1 MHTASTIRP
10 PSSDHTW
17 FASFASTAIAVV
29 FGVLGGLAAVAPLDS
44 AAIAPGRVAADSS
57 TKPLQHLEGGIVDE
71 ILVKEA
77 EAVKEGQVLFRLKPT
92 QARANSDMVRKQL
105 DAALAQESRL
115 TAERDGVAT
124 LNFPAEL
131 LERRSVP
138 ETAAAIADQERQ
150 FAERKTTLQNQTLIL
165 RTRLEQT
172 SKELGGVR
180 QQETAYKDQ
189 LANLSA
195 EIENLSE
202 LQRKGLYPKS
212 KLMALQREYSRLEGQ
227 LGSAQAEAARL
238 GEVLQETKLQIAQA
252 EQKFREEAGQQ
263 LTEVRARLSDA
274 RERLRV
280 TDDIMSRIEIRA
292 PQNGVVQGLKVH
304 TPGAVV
310 RPGETLAELVPSGDR
325 LIMAVR
331 VSPLDIDNV
340 ETGQK
345 AEVRLPGF
353 ASRGLKTILGRVERV
368 GADVMQDDYTKE
380 PYYLARVEV
389 DPRTIPAEVEKR
401 LQPGMP
407 ADVLITTGER
417 TILQYLVGP
426 ISDLIAK
433 SMREQ

>member
-1 MHTASTIRP
+1 
-10 PSSDHTW
+10 
-17 FASFASTAIAVV
+17 
-29 FGVLGGLAAVAPLDS
+29 
-44 AAIAPGRVAADSS
+44 
-57 TKPLQHLEGGIVDE
+57 
-71 ILVKEA
+71 
-77 EAVKEGQVLFRLKPT
+77 
-92 QARANSDMVRKQL
+92 MVRKQL